1 MPHSKL
7 KSDDDDN
14 LPAGVATRR
23 VDFSPLINRAEDWN
37 EWECRVARNRLMA
50 LLLARDGYDEE
61 DVINA
66 KLSLEIIV
74 EYENSTLRETP
85 TARRRNKKLFD
96 DEDAWLWLGKESLV
110 NSHSA
115 KQYYGELAYSRDEA
129 NKDVAVRSILT
140 VGLLFVVLAQLH
152 YSGARP
158 TLNSAI
164 DFLYEVHSAN
174 KLFYANKNQ
183 IKGAWARLNC
193 VAHLCGAFYL
203 LAVDENTRKVDS
215 DTLKKWQEKMPEF
228 VATAISAESVISE
241 ISQTSKQPPIQHG
254 TLYRMPTDLI
264 LSTRKK
270 AQLKAL
276 IPAYLKDQI
285 TKWAKK

>member
-1 MPHSKL
+1 
-7 KSDDDDN
+7 
-14 LPAGVATRR
+14 
-23 VDFSPLINRAEDWN
+23 
-37 EWECRVARNRLMA
+37 MA